1 MFEAVRVF
9 REKLASGQV
18 SVGCGIT
25 LTDPSVI
32 EALGTRPD
40 FYWID
45 LEHTPLDYQA
55 LMTHFIAVRTTARPA
70 LVRVRGSDVPSIKT
84 VLDTGAD
91 GIIVP
96 QIESADEVRR
106 VVEATRYSP
115 LGKRGLGPR
124 RAALYGNEDEIEYA
138 RCANQELFISVQIE
152 NVDALAQV
160 DEIVAVEGFDSIVIG
175 PADLANSMGYLG
187 QLDHPE
193 VVATREGAVKKIV
206 ESGRVA
212 GTLTFNDNVGHF
224 TDMGVRFVMT
234 SVGPWIDAGAAAF
247 RSAAGIS

>member
-1 MFEAVRVF
+1 MFEAVLAF
-9 REKLASGQV
+9 RKKLASGQV
-18 SVGCGIT
+18 GVGCGIT

-115 LGKRGLGPR
+115 LGKRALGH
-124 RAALYGNEDEIEYA
+124 
-138 RCANQELFISVQIE
+138 
-152 NVDALAQV
+152 
-160 DEIVAVEGFDSIVIG
+160 AV
-175 PADLANSMGYLG
+175 LLCT
-187 QLDHPE
+187 
-193 VVATREGAVKKIV
+193 ATKTH
-206 ESGRVA
+206 SS
-212 GTLTFNDNVGHF
+212 TP
-224 TDMGVRFVMT
+224 
-234 SVGPWIDAGAAAF
+234 VGPIRNCSSPYKLRMSRRWRGWTKSLPSRVSI
-247 RSAAGIS
+247 RS